1 MSNLTEGLKRGD
13 LNGMV
18 LPMLSID
25 EFASKIDDRTVIVVA
40 FFCFEEDPAHDLSNF
55 IERSPVNVIDTDVS
69 PAPNKEGYY
78 LSFVELKRNKLFP
91 EKLMQLLTE
100 INNLTDVEEW
110 QFTSYK
116 LPKGKIVELSPE
128 TIEQYVDLKP
138 HAETHTEKLQEFF
151 HMSSL
156 QDFILEDHHLTL
168 ARAGIT
174 HEYHLVKLYENS
186 LPQVVMCMESN
197 AVSAAMRL
205 QRMLEGSYQVHAVHD
220 GLLVE
225 NTQTDQFLHLTVP
238 LNI

>member
-1 MSNLTEGLKRGD
+1 MKSLMEGLKRGD
-13 LNGMV
+13 LNDLI

-25 EFASKIDDRTVIVVA
+25 EFRSKINDNKLIVVA

-55 IERSPVNVIDTDVS
+55 IERSPVNVVDTDVS

-78 LSFVELKRNKLFP
+78 ISFVEFKRNKLFP
-91 EKLMQLLTE
+91 EKLMQLLEE

-128 TIEQYVDLKP
+128 TIEKYVDLKP
-138 HAETHTEKLQEFF
+138 HAESDTEKLQEFF
-151 HMSSL
+151 ALSSL
-156 QDFILEDHHLTL
+156 QDFLLEDRKLTL

-174 HEYHLVKLYENS
+174 HEYNLGKLYENQ
-186 LPQVVMCMESN
+186 LPQVVLCMESN

-205 QRMLEGSYQVHAVHD
+205 QRMLEGSYQVHAVSD

-225 NTQTDQFLHLTVP
+225 NTHMDQFLHLSIIH
-238 LNI
+238 NI

>member
-116 LPKGKIVELSPE
+116 LPKGKIVELSPK

-138 HAETHTEKLQEFF
+138 HAETPTEKLQEFF

-174 HEYHLVKLYENS
+174 HEYHVVKLYENS
-186 LPQVVMCMESN
+186 LPQVGMCMESN